1 MKTGDQIVQELPW
14 KWGVQGRIFL
24 IGGLGYLFDA
34 WDIALN
40 GFLMPL
46 LGDEFDLTL
55 SARGLVATS
64 NLVGMA
70 VGAIVWGAIADR
82 IGRKKAFSATLLL
95 FALFSVVGAL
105 SPTYEVFLLFRFLA
119 GVGLGGCIPVDYAL
133 VSEFSP
139 KRYRG
144 RILTALDLWWPI
156 GVTLC
161 GIASTALIPLDG
173 NWRWMLATMVLP
185 ALLLFWV
192 RRGVPESP
200 IYLTKTGREA
210 EAREVID
217 RLVAQTGATP
227 EPYAIPAPPAPD
239 EGRRTGGVR
248 AGWEQFR
255 LLWSHSPRIT
265 AVAWALF
272 VTIML
277 VYYAALTWMPSILK
291 EEGYGD
297 TASFISTTLM
307 SGVGIAGVVAS
318 TWLVD
323 VVGRKWLIGLSAPI
337 ATGALVAFAAVLE
350 VQTAALVGIAVFGF
364 LIQLTIPALYAY
376 VSELYPTTLRASG
389 FGWASSVSRVG
400 TGFAPMLFG
409 SVMWP
414 LLGLPWTF
422 AVLGVTVLAA
432 VLWMAV
438 AAPETRGRELDSE
451 AINTDP
457 LDEAD
462 PQRHLSTEALTGTD
476 APTAAGEEPVRG

>member
-14 KWGVQGRIFL
+14 KWGVQGRIFI

-34 WDIALN
+34 WDISLN

-46 LGDEFDLTL
+46 LGDEFDL
-55 SARGLVATS
+55 SVGAAGLVATS
-64 NLVGMA
+64 NLIGMA
-70 VGAIVWGAIADR
+70 VGAIIWGAVADR
-82 IGRKKAFSATLLL
+82 IGRKKAFSITLLI
-95 FALFSVVGAL
+95 FALFSIVGAA
-105 SPTYEVFLLFRFLA
+105 SPNYEMFLLFRFLA

-139 KRYRG
+139 RRYRG

-156 GVTLC
+156 GITLC
-161 GIASTALIPLDG
+161 GLASTVLVPLDG
-173 NWRWMLATMVLP
+173 NWRWMLMTMVLP

-192 RRGVPESP
+192 RRGIPESP
-200 IYLTKTGREA
+200 IFLTKTGREA
-210 EAREVID
+210 EAREVIN
-217 RLVAQTGATP
+217 RLVEQTGATP
-227 EPYAIPAPPAPD
+227 EAYAVPEPPARSAV
-239 EGRRTGGVR
+239 RRTSGVR

-255 LLWSHSPRIT
+255 MLWSHSPRIT
-265 AVAWALF
+265 AVCWALF
-272 VTIML
+272 ITVML
-277 VYYAALTWMPSILK
+277 VYYAALTWLPSILK
-291 EEGYGD
+291 DEGYGD
-297 TASFISTTLM
+297 TASFIGTTLM
-307 SGVGIAGVVAS
+307 SGVGILGVIAS
-318 TWLVD
+318 IWLVD
-323 VVGRKWLIGLSAPI
+323 VVGRKWLIGISGPLASA
-337 ATGALVAFAAVLE
+337 ALVGFAMLLE
-350 VQTAALVGIAVFGF
+350 VQTAALLTIAVFGF
-364 LIQLTIPALYAY
+364 LCQLTIPAMYAY

-389 FGWASSVSRVG
+389 FGWASSVSRVC

-414 LLGLPWTF
+414 VLGLPWTF
-422 AVLGVTVLAA
+422 AVLGLALLAA

>member
-1 MKTGDQIVQELPW
+1 MKTGDQIVQDLPW
-14 KWGVQGRIFL
+14 KWGVQGRIFI

-46 LGDEFDLTL
+46 LGKEFDLGL
-55 SARGLVATS
+55 GARGLVATS

-82 IGRKKAFSATLLL
+82 IGRKKAFSATLLI
-95 FALFSVVGAL
+95 FALFSVFGAL
-105 SPTYEVFLLFRFLA
+105 SPNYETFLLFRFLA

-139 KRYRG
+139 RKHRG

-161 GIASTALIPLDG
+161 GLASTALIPLDG
-173 NWRWMLATMVLP
+173 NWRWMMATMVLP

-200 IYLTKTGREA
+200 IYLTKMGREA
-210 EAREVID
+210 EARTVID
-217 RLVAQTGATP
+217 DLVARTGAAP
-227 EPYAIPAPPAPD
+227 EPYSIPTAPPEQTGPD
-239 EGRRTGGVR
+239 GRRIGGLR
-248 AGWEQFR
+248 AGFEQFKM
-255 LLWSHSPRIT
+255 LWTYSPRIT
-265 AVAWALF
+265 SVAWLLF

-297 TASFISTTLM
+297 TASFTGTTLM
-307 SGVGIAGVVAS
+307 SAVGIAGVVAS

-323 VVGRKWLIGLSAPI
+323 VVGRKRLIGFSAPV
-337 ATGALVAFAAVLE
+337 ATAALVGFALVLE
-350 VQTAALVGIAVFGF
+350 VRTAALVGIAVFGF

-389 FGWASSVSRVG
+389 FGWASSVSRVS

-409 SVMWP
+409 SLMWP
-414 LLGLPWTF
+414 LLGLPLTF
-422 AVLGVTVLAA
+422 TVLGVIVVAA

-438 AAPETRGRELDSE
+438 AAPETKGRELDAVAEENGDVPGARPAGDGSLE
-451 AINTDP
+451 
-457 LDEAD
+457 
-462 PQRHLSTEALTGTD
+462 
-476 APTAAGEEPVRG
+476 TAQGEEPVRG